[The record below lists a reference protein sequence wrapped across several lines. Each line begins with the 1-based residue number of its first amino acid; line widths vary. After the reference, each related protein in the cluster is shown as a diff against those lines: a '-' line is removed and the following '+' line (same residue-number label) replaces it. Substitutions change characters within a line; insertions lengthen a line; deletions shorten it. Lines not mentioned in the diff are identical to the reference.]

1 MGKQCPESRQAKEHY
16 IARQGQA
23 GEECGKVSAYDRG
36 LPDTGGSAPSSA
48 ASLPPSVVTLLQSV
62 AEKDSKAAEA
72 LEGLLPD
79 ATSEELKSRQRQLNA
94 VRKAKQKLDRKESS
108 LAKKEAMMVR
118 FLEETRQHVLSEKA
132 RHKAEVETLKQE
144 IIDARE
150 ALERAKN
157 GQQEEDDCMGK
168 AEDDLDSLLGQ
179 DHDLMLQKENQDL
192 KEQIQRMTFAH
203 REQQTQMY
211 DMQARME
218 EFMKTFADRKN
229 EVVKPE
235 LAIAMGVFNGTPVDL
250 EAMDTAPT
258 TPSRTHPAL
267 QPFRGGGRN
276 SNRPS
281 PYGTD
286 RAKGEEPKPSTT
298 WSWEALKTILVFKG
312 LPWRMTQFWR
322 WMGSLIGMSTFHEL
336 HGHQLWLTPLRHG
349 EVAAAKFVGYMGE
362 MWRLR
367 SWCGLPMISPL
378 TSEVE
383 GRRHSYMKMSR
394 GLEVYYSRLRLH
406 VLSAGCIQFWEGLPL
421 TGLMT
426 KLLTGFGTIH
436 SGS

>member
-1 MGKQCPESRQAKEHY
+1 MGNFQVDRAARALHLLEAHHSQPLYKVPLQVVQRFVDLYGYHPMTWHQQKWGNSAQNRGKRKSTTSHDKDKPEKSVEKFP
-16 IARQGQA
+16 
-23 GEECGKVSAYDRG
+23 AYDRG

-144 IIDARE
+144 ILDARE

-286 RAKGEEPKPSTT
+286 RAKGDEPKPSTT
-298 WSWEALKTILVFKG
+298 
-312 LPWRMTQFWR
+312 
-322 WMGSLIGMSTFHEL
+322 
-336 HGHQLWLTPLRHG
+336 
-349 EVAAAKFVGYMGE
+349 
-362 MWRLR
+362 
-367 SWCGLPMISPL
+367 
-378 TSEVE
+378 
-383 GRRHSYMKMSR
+383 
-394 GLEVYYSRLRLH
+394 
-406 VLSAGCIQFWEGLPL
+406 
-421 TGLMT
+421 
-426 KLLTGFGTIH
+426 
-436 SGS
+436 